1 MMKLCKTESWSIVNK
16 LGVKSTDS
24 FGGGATNTFV
34 YLNVLD
40 TVVSSPAPSRE

>member
-24 FGGGATNTFV
+24 FGGATNTFV
-34 YLNVLD
+34 YPKVLD